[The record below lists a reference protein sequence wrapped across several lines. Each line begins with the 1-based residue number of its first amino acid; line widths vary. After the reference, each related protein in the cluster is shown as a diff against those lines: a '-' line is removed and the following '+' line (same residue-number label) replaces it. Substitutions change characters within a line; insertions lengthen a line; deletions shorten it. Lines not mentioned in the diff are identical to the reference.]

1 METME
6 EVWGRITAAAVTRA
20 RGCVNWPENYARLLP
35 NPVPIGP
42 PPTLAA
48 GPCQKSIR
56 QADRQLHHTHICWPR
71 IGWLAGWLTM
81 AARGFRPDRAGNWE
95 AGMLM
100 EYG

>member
-6 EVWGRITAAAVTRA
+6 EVWGRITAAGRAAVTRDI
-20 RGCVNWPENYARLLP
+20 GCVNWPENYARLLP

-56 QADRQLHHTHICWPR
+56 QADRQLHHTHTYAGQGSA
-71 IGWLAGWLTM
+71 GWLAG
-81 AARGFRPDRAGNWE
+81 
-95 AGMLM
+95 
-100 EYG
+100 

>member
-56 QADRQLHHTHICWPR
+56 QADRQLHHTHTHMLAKDR
-71 IGWLAGWLTM
+71 LAGWL
-81 AARGFRPDRAGNWE
+81 ADNGSQRLPPG
-95 AGMLM
+95 
-100 EYG
+100 